1 VATRRTDLLGLLAT
15 AGPLGWSP
23 VAPGTL
29 GALLALP
36 LGVPLSWLPWPGRVA
51 VLAAAVLGG
60 TWVIDRYLG
69 EDRTADPSEVVLDEV
84 VGCLVTLAAVPL
96 SAPWLLAGFVVFR
109 VLDIGKPPPIGTI
122 DRRWHGGLGVMA
134 DDVVAG
140 LMGGAALAALA
151 WLVRT

>member
-1 VATRRTDLLGLLAT
+1 MATRRTDLLGLLAT

-36 LGVPLSWLPWPGRVA
+36 LVVPLSWLPWPGRVA

-151 WLVRT
+151 WLVHT